1 MAKQGE
7 IDYLK
12 NLTEEELRHAV
23 NKPFSDAACDAYLM
37 DLAVIMGLLP
47 PPPARL
53 LDLGCGTGWT
63 SLAFA
68 KRGYQVT
75 GIDIS
80 ADMIFHANLNKHHE
94 EVENAHFAVGDY
106 EDLEW
111 RNEFDCAVFY
121 SSLHHALDEDQA
133 LGAAY
138 RALKPGGVCVTVEP
152 GEGHGAEPESL
163 HAVRKYDVTEKDM
176 PPGRIIA
183 AGKQVGFRD
192 FRVYPHAPDLKWAIY
207 SGRSGRLL
215 GRLGKKVEFFRKLAS
230 LASLAR
236 ILFVRQ
242 KQMGTV
248 WMMK

>member
-12 NLTEEELRHAV
+12 NLNEEELLHAV
-23 NKPFSDAACDAYLM
+23 KKPFSDAACDAYLM
-37 DLAVIMGLLP
+37 DIAVILGLLP
-47 PPPARL
+47 RPPARL

-63 SLAFA
+63 SLLFA

-75 GIDIS
+75 GVDIS
-80 ADMIFHANLNKHHE
+80 ADMIFHANLNKHRE
-94 EVENAHFAVGDY
+94 EVENARFAVGDY
-106 EDLEW
+106 EDLDW
-111 RNEFDCAVFY
+111 QNEFDCAVFY
-121 SSLHHALDEDQA
+121 SSLHHALDEEEA

-163 HAVRKYDVTEKDM
+163 NAVRKYGVTEKDM

-183 AGKQVGFRD
+183 AGKQVGFRA

-215 GRLGKKVEFFRKLAS
+215 GRLGMKVEFFRKLAS

-236 ILFVRQ
+236 ILFFRQ
-242 KQMGTV
+242 NKMGTV